1 MARIGE
7 ATHPEPILMRYA
19 TVTHRDMRDMSL
31 VILGYYLK
39 PTALAGPRPV
49 TDDLLTQAAPA
60 GGPGRMGDSESD
72 DSDIRP

>member
-39 PTALAGPRPV
+39 PTALARRASARDGPFRHGPNGGGRDRGGRCTQC
-49 TDDLLTQAAPA
+49 TD
-60 GGPGRMGDSESD
+60 
-72 DSDIRP
+72 